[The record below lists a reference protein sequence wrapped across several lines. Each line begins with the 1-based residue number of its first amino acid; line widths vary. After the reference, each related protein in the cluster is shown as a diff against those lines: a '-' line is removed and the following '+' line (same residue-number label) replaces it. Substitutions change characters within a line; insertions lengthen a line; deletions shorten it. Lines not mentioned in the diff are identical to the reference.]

1 MLSLKHIRII
11 VIVCFTII
19 FVYLSSKKKKEHLT
33 SKPYIWCYWETM
45 EGRQKPAYID
55 LCHDS
60 LQHNCKNCF
69 QIHKLNEKSIRNYL
83 PELNPA
89 DLDHLSIPH
98 KTDYYRYA
106 LLEKYGGIWIDADTI
121 ISKCLC
127 PLYKK
132 LMESDSDYMGFGCG
146 RSRQSCA
153 KNPDGKNNPT
163 NGLMISKPNTKF
175 MNCVRKSA
183 EEVILQK
190 KRFNYHEIGRNV
202 LEKCISH
209 MNQTS
214 DWDYIHVPAL
224 CNEYDSR
231 GNKLNNIMKPYNVRD
246 CSSKR
251 YFFPLYNTAP
261 GYPDWFKK
269 LSKQDL
275 LNGRG
280 PYKYYLKEIIDEA
293 FSKEKHILEI

>member
-1 MLSLKHIRII
+1 MLSLKHIQNL
-11 VIVCFTII
+11 VIVCFAII
-19 FVYLSSKKKKEHLT
+19 FVYLSHKEKHKEHLT
-33 SKPYIWCYWETM
+33 LKPRIWCYWETM

-55 LCHDS
+55 LCYDS
-60 LQHNCKNCF
+60 ILHNCKNCF
-69 QIHKLNEKSIRNYL
+69 QIHRLDEKSIRNYL

-98 KTDYYRYA
+98 KADYYRYA
-106 LLEKYGGIWIDADTI
+106 LLEKYGGIWIDADI
-121 ISKCLC
+121 IVSKCLC

-132 LMESDSDYMGFGCG
+132 LMESSNDYMGFGCG
-146 RSRQSCA
+146 RSRQSCSD
-153 KNPDGKNNPT
+153 NPDGKNNPT
-163 NGLMISKPNTKF
+163 NWLMISKPNTKF
-175 MNCVRKSA
+175 MKCVRQSA
-183 EEVILQK
+183 EEVIFQK
-190 KRFNYHEIGRNV
+190 KDFKYHEIGKGA

-209 MNQTS
+209 MNQNE
-214 DWDYIHVPAL
+214 DWDYIHIPSS

-231 GNKLNNIMKPYNVRD
+231 GNKLNNIIKPYNVRD

-269 LSKQDL
+269 LSKEDL
-275 LNGRG
+275 LNERG

-293 FSKEKHILEI
+293 FSKKGAC

>member
-1 MLSLKHIRII
+1 MLSLIHIRNLI
-11 VIVCFTII
+11 IVCFAII
-19 FVYLSSKKKKEHLT
+19 FVYLSHKKKQKEHLT

-69 QIHKLNEKSIRNYL
+69 KIHQLNEKSIRNYL

-106 LLEKYGGIWIDADTI
+106 LLEKYGGIWIDADII

-127 PLYKK
+127 PLYKQ
-132 LMESDSDYMGFGCG
+132 LMESPHDYMGFGCG
-146 RSRQSCA
+146 RSRQSCS

-163 NGLMISKPNTKF
+163 NWLMISKPNTKF
-175 MNCVRKSA
+175 MKCVRKSA

-190 KRFNYHEIGRNV
+190 KGFKYHEIGKRA
-202 LEKCISH
+202 LEKCVQY
-209 MNQTS
+209 MNQTG
-214 DWDYIHVPAL
+214 DWDYIHIPSS

-261 GYPDWFKK
+261 GYPDWFKN
-269 LSKQDL
+269 LSKDDL
-275 LNGRG
+275 INERG
-280 PYKYYLKEIIDEA
+280 PQKYYLKEIIDES
-293 FSKEKHILEI
+293 FSKKSLC